1 VNAALAD
8 LMTAG
13 TPVTDAGV
21 RDLVARHHAW
31 VSLFWTPD
39 AETYLGLGA
48 MYVDDPRFAATYD
61 AVAPGLAVYLRDA
74 IAAHAAAV
82 AQA

>member
-1 VNAALAD
+1 MA
-8 LMTAG
+8 AG
-13 TPVTDAGV
+13 TPAADPAV

-39 AETYLGLGA
+39 ASAYVALAA

-74 IAAHAAAV
+74 VAAHAAEV
-82 AQA
+82 AGS